1 VTVVLAVTWVARA
14 GEEDRVAGLL
24 ATLAEHA
31 RREPGC
37 EAYVPCR
44 DPEDVRRFFLYE
56 RYTDEEALAAHDAAE
71 HTRVYGFEGAI
82 PLLESRVR
90 TIWRPLEL
98 SG

>member
-1 VTVVLAVTWVARA
+1 VTVVLGVTWVARD
-14 GEEDRVAGLL
+14 GEEQRVAELL

-44 DPEDVRRFFLYE
+44 DPDDPRRFFLYE
-56 RYTDEEALAAHDAAE
+56 RYADEAALAAHDAAE

-90 TIWRPLEL
+90 TTWRPLDE
-98 SG
+98 